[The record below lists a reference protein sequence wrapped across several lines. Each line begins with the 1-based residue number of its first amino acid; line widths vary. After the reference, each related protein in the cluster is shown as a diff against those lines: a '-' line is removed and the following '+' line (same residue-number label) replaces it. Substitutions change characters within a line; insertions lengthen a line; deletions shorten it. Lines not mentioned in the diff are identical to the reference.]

1 MFRNLIMATRKQT
14 IASKSLLNVAPM
26 RLFSSQVPP
35 SFSDIGDVMKTNYTE
50 EYDQGLDEEAKN

>member
-1 MFRNLIMATRKQT
+1 MATRKQT